1 MKKIGFLLLLLIL
14 VSCSSKSN
22 KTTKIPPLY
31 EVLTQQSTGGAN
43 IHFYEI
49 LTEPNEIKMLQN
61 DAYLKKKISTT
72 DIQKSNFLI
81 LNMGEQATGGYSIG
95 VVQVK
100 QTKDSI
106 IVKVKEVS
114 PKPTDIVTQGI
125 TYPYSVIKI
134 NSKKA
139 ISIK

>member
-1 MKKIGFLLLLLIL
+1 MKNIAFLLLSLIL
-14 VSCSSKSN
+14 VSCGAN
-22 KTTKIPPLY
+22 AVKTKKILPLY

-61 DAYLKKKISTT
+61 DPFLKKKISTT
-72 DIQKSNFLI
+72 DVQKSNFLI
-81 LNMGEQATGGYSIG
+81 LNMGERATGGYSIG
-95 VVQVK
+95 VEQVE

-106 IVKVKEVS
+106 IIQVKELS
-114 PKPTDIVTQGI
+114 PKPSAMVTQGI
-125 TYPYSVIKI
+125 TYPYCVVKI

>member
-1 MKKIGFLLLLLIL
+1 MKKVGFLLFSLML
-14 VSCSSKSN
+14 VSCGSKVV
-22 KTTKIPPLY
+22 KTTKTPPLY

-49 LTEPNEIKMLQN
+49 LSEPNEIKMLQN
-61 DAYLKKKISTT
+61 DPFLRNKISNT

-95 VVQVK
+95 VERVE

-106 IVKVKEVS
+106 IVKIEELS
-114 PKPTDIVTQGI
+114 PKLTDMVTQGI
-125 TYPYSVIKI
+125 TYPYCVIKI
-134 NSKKA
+134 NSKKS